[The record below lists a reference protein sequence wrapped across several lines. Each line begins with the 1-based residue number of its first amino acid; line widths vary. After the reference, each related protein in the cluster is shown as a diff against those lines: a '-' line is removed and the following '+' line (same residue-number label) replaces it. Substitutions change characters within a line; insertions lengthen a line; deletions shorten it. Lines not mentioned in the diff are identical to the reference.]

1 MTPAEALTKLLP
13 AWRAGLPPE
22 LDAHVDDYVERNRE
36 VLLGAIEQVLA
47 IGRAKK
53 GLPPRTVPEFLV
65 YQTLAARA
73 LQHDNSD
80 DKLAGRLVGRVERM
94 RDDDDYEAAGVYGPA
109 FAELRA
115 LALLLHGEHWAA
127 VPLLLGRPVLAIGKD
142 DGDARP
148 QVLAVVDDRGRVH
161 LRKVVLDDPPR
172 WKALQHSLD
181 VDLRNAKE
189 RVAALTAKI
198 RAKTSLRRYA
208 MTLWARAR
216 AEAEEAA

>member
-13 AWRAGLPPE
+13 GWRAGLPPE

-36 VLLGAIEQVLA
+36 VLLGAI
-47 IGRAKK
+47 
-53 GLPPRTVPEFLV
+53 
-65 YQTLAARA
+65 
-73 LQHDNSD
+73 
-80 DKLAGRLVGRVERM
+80 
-94 RDDDDYEAAGVYGPA
+94 
-109 FAELRA
+109 
-115 LALLLHGEHWAA
+115 ALLLHGEHWAA

-148 QVLAVVDDRGRVH
+148 QVLAVVDDHGRVH

>member
-1 MTPAEALTKLLP
+1 MTPAEALTKILP

-22 LDAHVDDYVERNRE
+22 LDVRVDDYVERNRE
-36 VLLGAIEQVLA
+36 RLLAAIEEVLA

-65 YQTLAARA
+65 YQTLAATAQR
-73 LQHDNSD
+73 QDNSD
-80 DKLAGRLVGRVERM
+80 DKLANRLVGRVERM
-94 RDDDDYEAAGVYGPA
+94 RDDDDHEAAGAYGPA

-115 LALLLHGEHWAA
+115 LAILLRGERWAA
-127 VPLLLGRPVLAIGKD
+127 VPLLLGRPALAIGKD

-161 LRKVVLDDPPR
+161 LRNVVLDDPPR